1 MNKTDTNMTPAPL
14 PPFERHCW
22 AEVDLDAL
30 AQNLAAV
37 RRRVGKT
44 PVCAVVKAAAYGH
57 GDGAIARCL
66 AGLGV
71 RHFAVS
77 CLAEALRLRRQGI
90 TGGILVLG
98 YTAPGE
104 AAALA
109 GHRITQAVMSLSY
122 AKALSTAAAAA
133 GVTVRCHLKADT
145 GMGRLG
151 FTAKADLDAA
161 LDEME
166 EALRLPGLWFTG
178 LFQHFASADE
188 PDAESVGYTEAQH
201 ALFLQLRDALAARG
215 HRFGCVHCCNSAAQI
230 AHPEWGMDMVRA
242 GILLYGYDPAEAA
255 PAGGASVGAGTAFA
269 GAGEA
274 ESAGLAPVLRLK
286 TVVAQVKELPAGESV
301 SYGRIWTAPG
311 PRRVATVAVGYADG
325 YPRALSNRG
334 VMELHG
340 KPAPVIGRVCMDQTV
355 LDVTGI
361 PEARPGDEVT
371 VFGPGGIADSAAAA
385 ARKADTIPYE
395 ILCGVSMRAPRIYL
409 HEGRPVEVWTP
420 LAP

>member
-1 MNKTDTNMTPAPL
+1 MKQPGTTVL

-30 AQNLAAV
+30 AANLAAI
-37 RRRVGKT
+37 RRRAGDA

-57 GDGAIARCL
+57 GDGAVARCL
-66 AGLGV
+66 AGQGV

-90 TGGILVLG
+90 AGSILVLG

-109 GHRITQAVMSLSY
+109 QNGIAQAVMSLEY
-122 AKALSTAAAAA
+122 ARRLSAAATAA
-133 GVTVRCHLKADT
+133 GRVVDCHLKADT

-151 FTAKADLDAA
+151 FTARADFAAA
-161 LDEME
+161 LEEME
-166 EALRLPGLWFTG
+166 AALALPGLRFTG
-178 LFQHFASADE
+178 LFQHFAVADE
-188 PDAESVGYTEAQH
+188 PDEENAAYTEAQH
-201 ALFLQLRDALAARG
+201 ALFLRLQDALAGRG
-215 HRFGCVHCCNSAAQI
+215 HRFACVHCCNSAAGF

-242 GILLYGYDPAEAA
+242 GILLYGYDPA
-255 PAGGASVGAGTAFA
+255 GAEKCPGF
-269 GAGEA
+269 
-274 ESAGLAPVLRLK
+274 APVLRLK

-301 SYGRIWTAPG
+301 SYGRIYTAPA
-311 PRRVATVAVGYADG
+311 PRWVATVAVGYADG
-325 YPRALSNRG
+325 YPRALSNQG
-334 VMELHG
+334 VMELRG
-340 KPAPVIGRVCMDQTV
+340 QPARVIGRVCMDQTI

-361 PEARPGDEVT
+361 PGVQPGDEVT
-371 VFGPGGIADSAAAA
+371 VFGPGGAADNAADA
-385 ARKADTIPYE
+385 ARKAGTIPYE
-395 ILCGVSMRAPRIYL
+395 LLCGVSMRAPRVYL